1 MAYIRFLLI
10 GILYVLTGY
19 TATVY
24 PGKDGEVSP
33 QFRAGTAK
41 VNITPDRSLPLLGYG
56 PRMSGEVRDSIYHRV
71 VVMDDGETS
80 FFLVS
85 SDICSVDP
93 SIYERVLDKLKR
105 MYGIDRQNFWWSF
118 THTHSAPVVGPAG
131 VFSVMLGHDT
141 EASYDKEYVN
151 FLEERLIQA
160 VGEAKKAMVPARLG
174 AGWGY
179 SEANINRRARD
190 KNNKTYLGENPDG
203 EIDRKI
209 GLLRLEKED
218 HSLLALIASYPIH
231 GTVLPPS
238 DKTIS
243 GDVAG
248 TVSEYVEQQLGVPLL
263 FINGAEGNVAPIK
276 SFSGNLEQFKTL
288 LGNKVIE
295 ANDRIGNAT
304 SQVKLSRG
312 NFIFETPRH
321 QRLTNWPVY
330 LPDYLRVLSS
340 GEALIRMPI
349 SFLFINDEIAIW
361 SAPCEL
367 FCEVS
372 NAVREK
378 SSFPYTFY
386 YGVTNGTLGYLPTR
400 QEFTFGGYEVGVSPF
415 TPDAA
420 GNMERDVS
428 EYLDNRYKRR
438 EIRHK
443 K

>member
-1 MAYIRFLLI
+1 MCIKILLI
-10 GILYVLTGY
+10 GISY
-19 TATVY
+19 TLAGCAAAVY
-24 PGKDGEVSP
+24 PGKGREIP
-33 QFRAGTAK
+33 HQFRAGTAK

-93 SIYERVLDKLKR
+93 SIYERVLDKLKKR
-105 MYGIDRQNFWWSF
+105 YGIDRRNFWWSF

-131 VFSVMLGHDT
+131 VFSVMLGYDT
-141 EASYDKEYVN
+141 EAPYDKEYVN
-151 FLEERLIQA
+151 FLEEKLIRA

-243 GDVAG
+243 GDVTG
-248 TVSEYVEQQLGVPLL
+248 IVSEYVEHQLGVPLL
-263 FINGAEGNVAPIK
+263 FINGAEGNVAPVK
-276 SFSGNLEQFKTL
+276 SFSGNLEPFKTL
-288 LGNKVIE
+288 LGNKIIE

-304 SQVKLSRG
+304 DQVKLSTG
-312 NFIFETPRH
+312 SFIFETPRH

-400 QEFTFGGYEVGVSPF
+400 KEFALEGYEVSVSPF
-415 TPDAA
+415 SPDTAE
-420 GNMERDVS
+420 NLEREVT
-428 EYLDNRYKRR
+428 EYLDSK
-438 EIRHK
+438 
-443 K
+443 

>member
-1 MAYIRFLLI
+1 MCIKILLI
-10 GILYVLTGY
+10 GISY
-19 TATVY
+19 TLVGCAAAVY
-24 PGKDGEVSP
+24 PGKGREIP
-33 QFRAGTAK
+33 HQFRAGTAK

-93 SIYERVLDKLKR
+93 SIYESVLDKLKKR
-105 MYGIDRQNFWWSF
+105 YAIDRQNFWWSF

-131 VFSVMLGHDT
+131 VFSIMLGHDT
-141 EASYDKEYVN
+141 EAPYDEEYVS
-151 FLEERLIQA
+151 FVEEKLLQA
-160 VGEAKKAMVPARLG
+160 VEEARKTMLPARLG
-174 AGWGY
+174 VGWGH
-179 SEANINRRARD
+179 SEANINRRARN

-218 HSLLALIASYPIH
+218 HSLLALIANYPIH

-243 GDVAG
+243 GDVTG
-248 TVSEYVEQQLGVPLL
+248 IVSEYVEHQLGVPLL
-263 FINGAEGNVAPIK
+263 FINGAEGNVAPVK

-288 LGNKVIE
+288 LGNKIIE

-304 SQVKLSRG
+304 DQVKLSTG
-312 NFIFETPRH
+312 SFIFETPRH

-400 QEFTFGGYEVGVSPF
+400 KEFVLEGYEVSVSPF
-415 TPDAA
+415 SPDTAE
-420 GNMERDVS
+420 NLEREVT
-428 EYLDNRYKRR
+428 EYLDSK
-438 EIRHK
+438 
-443 K
+443 